1 MNLKLEELRKR
12 LLDPSAPNSELPPD
26 TLYRRS
32 AEAAPSPEPSKI
44 TRIDSPERA
53 DARPAAS
60 LPQAAETGD
69 STKSARYMLTQAVG
83 QVFDSTKQ
91 YQEQFA
97 DLARAVEV
105 IEQTALSA
113 ARVFEPI
120 RAFRDQMEK
129 LSNTFEPMRS
139 FEERLGTLAESFEPM
154 RALHEQ
160 IAMLAEAF
168 QSNLAQ
174 FARSMEPAKSF
185 QAQLT
190 RLAKA
195 FEAVDELQSQF
206 LTLSEAFRIASRGT
220 NGTILE
226 GARS

>member
-12 LLDPSAPNSELPPD
+12 LLDPSAPNAELPPD

-32 AEAAPSPEPSKI
+32 AESVSSPTLSKTAGTNPPEKSDFRSSAP
-44 TRIDSPERA
+44 A
-53 DARPAAS
+53 
-60 LPQAAETGD
+60 PQPAETGE
-69 STKSARYMLTQAVG
+69 SAKSARYMLTQAVS

-97 DLARAVEV
+97 DLARAVDLV
-105 IEQTALSA
+105 EQAALSA

-160 IAMLAEAF
+160 IAMLA
-168 QSNLAQ
+168 
-174 FARSMEPAKSF
+174 
-185 QAQLT
+185 
-190 RLAKA
+190 
-195 FEAVDELQSQF
+195 
-206 LTLSEAFRIASRGT
+206 
-220 NGTILE
+220 
-226 GARS
+226 